1 MPEHPTAADS
11 APELIPFFEA
21 CSAGRLTLPRCVACS
36 EFGWPPRPLCLL
48 CGSSLFEWHEV
59 APYGRVYSWT
69 TTHRSPS
76 ADFAGAIPF
85 TIVIV
90 TLESA
95 ANVRMVG
102 RLVAPGPGAG
112 TQVDLSGLSAGAGV
126 RARFERLESPH
137 VNVAWALVRPE
148 GR

>member
-1 MPEHPTAADS
+1 MAERPAAADT
-11 APELIPFFEA
+11 APELVPFFES
-21 CSAGRLTLPRCVACS
+21 CSVGRLTIPRCVACG
-36 EFGWPPRPLCLL
+36 EYRWPPRPLCLL

-59 APYGRVYSWT
+59 ASYGRVYSWT

-76 ADFAGAIPF
+76 VDFAGTVPF
-85 TIVIV
+85 TIVVV

-102 RLVAPGPGAG
+102 RLVSPSPGVE
-112 TQVDLSGLSAGAGV
+112 TDLSGLSAGARV

-137 VNVAWALVRPE
+137 VNVAWELVRPDTE
-148 GR
+148 G